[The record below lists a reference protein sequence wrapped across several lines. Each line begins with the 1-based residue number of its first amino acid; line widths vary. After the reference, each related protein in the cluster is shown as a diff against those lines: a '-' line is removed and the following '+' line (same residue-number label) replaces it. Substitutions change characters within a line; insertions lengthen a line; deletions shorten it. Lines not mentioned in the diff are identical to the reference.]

1 MLKFA
6 VAGFAALLIAG
17 AAQAQALKLT
27 GPAGARDLDA
37 AALAA
42 LPHVPATL
50 DDHGTVVTFEGVPLR
65 ALATLAGAPEGAAV
79 RGAHLAT
86 TLLITAS
93 DGYRVA
99 LSLGEIEPTLGKAKA
114 VLADRQAGKPLD
126 AKQGPFRLVV
136 EGDSRPARSAR
147 NVVSIEVRPAP
158 AGPTGAAAKPH
169 AR

>member
-6 VAGFAALLIAG
+6 IAGLAALVLAG
-17 AAQAQALKLT
+17 GAQAQTLKLT

-42 LPHVPATL
+42 MPHIPATL
-50 DDHGTVVTFEGVPLR
+50 NDHGTMVSFEGVPLR

-79 RGAHLAT
+79 RGQHLAT

-99 LSLGEIEPTLGKAKA
+99 LSLGEIEPTLGKAKV
-114 VLADRQAGKPLD
+114 VLADRQDGKPLD

-147 NVVSIEVRPAP
+147 NVVAIEVRPAP
-158 AGPTGAAAKPH
+158 PAPDAAAPKPH
-169 AR
+169 SH

>member
-1 MLKFA
+1 MPKFLSLGLFA
-6 VAGFAALLIAG
+6 AALLLAG
-17 AAQAQALKLT
+17 AAQAQTLKLV

-42 LPHVPATL
+42 MPHLPAAM
-50 DDHGTVVTFEGVPLR
+50 DDHGTKVAYEGVPLR

-79 RGAHLAT
+79 RGQHLAA
-86 TLLITAS
+86 TLLVTAS

-99 LSLGEIEPTLGKAKA
+99 FSLGEIEPTLGGVRA
-114 VLADRQAGKPLD
+114 VLADRQDGKPLD

-147 NVVSIEVRPAP
+147 NVVSIEVRP
-158 AGPTGAAAKPH
+158 
-169 AR
+169 